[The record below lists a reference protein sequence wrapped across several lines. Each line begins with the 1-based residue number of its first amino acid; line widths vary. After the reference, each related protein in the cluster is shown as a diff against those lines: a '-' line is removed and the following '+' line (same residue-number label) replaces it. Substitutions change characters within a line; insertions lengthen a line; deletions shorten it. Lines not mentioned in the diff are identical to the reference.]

1 MIDMKALICWSLL
14 IYVGLKVAS
23 KVVKENWEQGVH
35 DWHEGSNIYQGLFD
49 LRWNSKWQVK
59 VMRMRHDMLLHSLK
73 LGRLVIWDEYYC
85 TKKASKR
92 KVNETWVDVYMLSQI
107 GKLAYEIKWWIYI
120 DKEDFMHDTN
130 QHEFKMD
137 G

>member
-1 MIDMKALICWSLL
+1 MCKYEGSNIVLKLVSLCGTQSGKQSCKRKL
-14 IYVGLKVAS
+14 RD
-23 KVVKENWEQGVH
+23 H
-35 DWHEGSNIYQGLFD
+35 DWHQGSNIYQDLFD
-49 LRWNSKWQVK
+49 LWWNSKWQAK

-107 GKLAYEIKWWIYI
+107 GKFAYEIKW
-120 DKEDFMHDTN
+120 
-130 QHEFKMD
+130 
-137 G
+137 